1 VRSHLAPPEVQLL
14 WLNPIVSEPVWDAA
28 VVGGGVIGLSV
39 ARELKRAGVERV
51 VVLERHGAVGQ
62 ESSSR
67 ANGGFRAQ
75 FTTAA
80 NIAFSLFSIGEL
92 ERLEAD
98 TGMLSMHQVG
108 YLLLTGTEG
117 GVRGLRTA
125 CELQRSLGV
134 DTEWLSAAEV
144 LERAPVL
151 RPDGLRAGTFHA
163 RDGFLDPHGVV
174 QAMGH
179 ETRRLGAAIVTGAAV
194 RTIGATPGGDF
205 EIRHDRGALRTRWL
219 VNAAGSDAAEV
230 GSMLGVEIP
239 VVPYRRNLAFAR
251 DPGPSRELIPMC
263 VDLDTGVLVRRE
275 PSGGYVIAYSNPND
289 LPSRE
294 LTVDPA
300 FFEDLAERIGNRF
313 PFLEGTPIDPRQC
326 WAGLYPETPDH
337 HAIVGEVEEVPR
349 FLQCVGFGGH
359 GVMHSPAAGRAI
371 AELVTLGRCESLDL
385 HPLRPSRFAEGDLV
399 VETAVL

>member
-1 VRSHLAPPEVQLL
+1 M
-14 WLNPIVSEPVWDAA
+14 WDVA
-28 VVGGGVIGLSV
+28 VIGGGVIGLSV
-39 ARELKRAGVERV
+39 ARELRQAGIERV
-51 VVLERHGAVGQ
+51 VVLERHGAVGP

-92 ERLEAD
+92 ERLEAV

-108 YLLLTGTEG
+108 YLLFTGTREG
-117 GVRGLRTA
+117 ERGLRAA

-134 DTEWLSAAEV
+134 QTEWLTADEV
-144 LERAPVL
+144 LERAPFV
-151 RPDGLRAGTFHA
+151 RAEGLRAGTFHA
-163 RDGFLDPHGVV
+163 RDGFLDPYGVV
-174 QAMGH
+174 RAMEH
-179 ETRRLGAAIVTGAAV
+179 EARRLGAEILTGAAV
-194 RTIGATPGGDF
+194 RAIAPTPSGDF
-205 EIRHDRGALRTRWL
+205 EVRHDGRSLRARWL

-230 GSMLGVEIP
+230 GAMLGVEVP
-239 VVPYRRNLAFAR
+239 VEPYRRNLAFAR
-251 DPGPSRELIPMC
+251 DPSGSRELIPMC

-275 PSGGYVIAYSNPND
+275 PSGGYVIAYSNPD
-289 LPSRE
+289 DPPSRE
-294 LTVDPA
+294 LSVDPA
-300 FFEDLAERIGNRF
+300 FFDDLAERIGNRF
-313 PFLEGTPIDPRQC
+313 PFLEEAPIDPGQC

-337 HAIVGEVEEVPR
+337 HAIVGEAPEVPR

-359 GVMHSPAAGRAI
+359 GIMHSPAAGRAI
-371 AELVTLGRCESLDL
+371 AELVTVGRCETLDI